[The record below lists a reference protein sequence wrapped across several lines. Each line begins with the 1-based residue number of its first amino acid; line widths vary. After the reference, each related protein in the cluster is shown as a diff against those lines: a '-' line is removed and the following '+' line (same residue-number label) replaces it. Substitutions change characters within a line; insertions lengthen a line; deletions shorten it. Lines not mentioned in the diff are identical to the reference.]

1 MAESLADLL
10 SLLGI
15 GIVALLAW
23 AALAPFEALG
33 WWAGWFGSNIHTDD
47 LPADIPPAKSVEKV
61 HSYLIFLSG
70 IAQVGGESLSRRERA
85 FLDRLDE
92 SLPHTIIIDDIFPYS
107 VNNLPLTGTPF
118 FAGLWRWA
126 LRRKLSDNWL
136 ERLGGYLINLR
147 NIWQVAI
154 SIDHRYGPIYN
165 QAMARVITHGL
176 VRHGYDPE
184 QPLPVFVM
192 GYSGAGQIAV
202 GAAPYL
208 REQIGGPVYVILLGG
223 IYGSDPGLLAVDRVY
238 HLYGENDTSQRLTP
252 LVFPGR
258 WPLMWYSDWNQARRR
273 GRIVFRNLGPMA
285 HAGSTGYMTTSQQ
298 LADGMTFQAATIA
311 AVDTI
316 VAENVPNPHR
326 GRAAGNEA
334 QVNVE

>member
-1 MAESLADLL
+1 MAEPLADFL

-47 LPADIPPAKSVEKV
+47 LPVDIPPAKSVENV
-61 HSYLIFLSG
+61 HSYLVFLSG

-85 FLDRLDE
+85 FLNRLDD
-92 SLPHTIIIDDIFPYS
+92 SLAHTIVIDDIFPYS
-107 VNNLPLTGTPF
+107 VNNLPLTGQPF
-118 FAGLWRWA
+118 FSRLWRWA

-165 QAMARVITHGL
+165 QAMARVIAHGL
-176 VRHGYDPE
+176 GRHGYDPE
-184 QPLPVFVM
+184 QPLPVFIV

-208 REQIGGPVYVILLGG
+208 RELIGGAVYVILLGG
-223 IYGSDPGLLAVDRVY
+223 ICGSDPGLLAVDRVY

-258 WPLMWYSDWNQARRR
+258 WPLMWYSDWNRARKQ
-273 GRIVFRNLGPMA
+273 GRIVFRRLGPMT
-285 HAGSTGYMTTSQQ
+285 HAGHTGYMTTSQH
-298 LADGMTFQAATIA
+298 LDDGRTFQTATIEA
-311 AVDTI
+311 IQGI
-316 VAENVPNPHR
+316 VAENRPHSCR
-326 GRAAGNEA
+326 ESAAGGGSRR
-334 QVNVE
+334 NVE

>member
-1 MAESLADLL
+1 MAEPLSDLL
-10 SLLGI
+10 ALLGI

-33 WWAGWFGSNIHTDD
+33 WWAGWFGSGVYSDD
-47 LPADIPPAKSVEKV
+47 LAPEIPPGKTPEDA
-61 HSYLIFLSG
+61 HSYLVFLSG

-92 SLPHTIIIDDIFPYS
+92 SLSRTIVIDDIFPYS
-107 VNNLPLTGTPF
+107 VNNLPLTGQPI
-118 FAGLWRWA
+118 FARLWRWA

-165 QAMARVITHGL
+165 QAMARVIAHGL
-176 VRHGYDPE
+176 ARHGYSPE
-184 QPLPVFVM
+184 QPLPVFLV

-208 REQIGGPVYVILLGG
+208 REQMGGPVFVILLGG

-238 HLYGENDTSQRLTP
+238 HLYGENDTSQRMTP

-258 WPLMWYSDWNQARRR
+258 WPLMWYSDWNRARRR
-273 GRIVFRNLGPMA
+273 GRLVFRCLGPMT
-285 HAGSTGYMTTSQQ
+285 HAGSTGYMTTSRK
-298 LADGMTFQAATIA
+298 LPDGSTYQEATLGAIGE
-311 AVDTI
+311 I
-316 VAENVPNPHR
+316 VAENVE
-326 GRAAGNEA
+326 GE
-334 QVNVE
+334 

>member
-1 MAESLADLL
+1 MAEPLADFL

-47 LPADIPPAKSVEKV
+47 LSVDLPDAKAPEAVD
-61 HSYLIFLSG
+61 SYLVFLSG

-85 FLDRLDE
+85 FLERLDD

-107 VNNLPLTGTPF
+107 VNNLPLTGQPF
-118 FAGLWRWA
+118 FSRLWRWA

-165 QAMARVITHGL
+165 QAMARVIAHGL
-176 VRHGYDPE
+176 AQRGYDPE
-184 QPLPVFVM
+184 QPAPLFVM

-238 HLYGENDTSQRLTP
+238 HLYGEKDTSQRLTP

-258 WPLMWYSDWNQARRR
+258 WPLMWYSDWNRAWRR
-273 GRIVFRNLGPMA
+273 GRIVLRNLGPMT
-285 HAGSTGYMTTSQQ
+285 HGGGTGYMTTSQR
-298 LADGMTFQAATIA
+298 LTDGRTFQAVTIGA
-311 AVDTI
+311 IGEI
-316 VAENVPNPHR
+316 VAENVKR
-326 GRAAGNEA
+326 E
-334 QVNVE
+334 E

>member
-1 MAESLADLL
+1 MAEPLADLL

-15 GIVALLAW
+15 GVVALLAW

-47 LPADIPPAKSVEKV
+47 LSIDLPDAQAPEAVD
-61 HSYLIFLSG
+61 SYLVFLSG

-92 SLPHTIIIDDIFPYS
+92 RLPQTIVIDDIFPYS
-107 VNNLPLTGTPF
+107 VNNLPLTGQPF
-118 FAGLWRWA
+118 FARLWGWA

-165 QAMARVITHGL
+165 QAMARVIAHGL
-176 VRHGYDPE
+176 ARKGYDPE
-184 QPLPVFVM
+184 QPAPVFVM

-208 REQIGGPVYVILLGG
+208 RELIGGPVYVILLGG
-223 IYGSDPGLLAVDRVY
+223 ICGSDPGLLAVDRVY
-238 HLYGENDTSQRLTP
+238 YLYGEKDTAQRLTP
-252 LVFPGR
+252 ILLPGR
-258 WPLMWYSDWNQARRR
+258 WPLMWYSDWNRARRR
-273 GRIVFRNLGPMA
+273 GRIVFRSLGPMT
-285 HAGSTGYMTTSQQ
+285 HAGGTGYMTASQH
-298 LADGMTFQAATIA
+298 LDDGRTYQAATIEA
-311 AVDTI
+311 IEEV
-316 VAENVPNPHR
+316 VAENVPHSHWE
-326 GRAAGNEA
+326 GL
-334 QVNVE
+334 

>member
-1 MAESLADLL
+1 MAEPLVDLL

-33 WWAGWFGSNIHTDD
+33 WWAGWFGSSVYSDE
-47 LPADIPPAKSVEKV
+47 LPPEIPEGKTPEDA
-61 HSYLIFLSG
+61 HSYLVFLSG

-92 SLPHTIIIDDIFPYS
+92 SLRRTIVIDDIFPYS
-107 VNNLPLTGTPF
+107 VNNLPLTGQPV
-118 FAGLWRWA
+118 FARLWRWA

-165 QAMARVITHGL
+165 QAMARVIAHGL
-176 VRHGYDPE
+176 ARHGYNPE
-184 QPLPVFVM
+184 QPLPVFLI

-208 REQIGGPVYVILLGG
+208 REQMGGPVFVILLGG

-258 WPLMWYSDWNQARRR
+258 WPLMWYSDWNRARRR
-273 GRIVFRNLGPMA
+273 GRLVFRCLGPMT
-285 HAGSTGYMTTSQQ
+285 HAGSTGYMTTSQKLPNGSTYQ
-298 LADGMTFQAATIA
+298 GATLRAIGE
-311 AVDTI
+311 I
-316 VAENVPNPHR
+316 VAENVE
-326 GRAAGNEA
+326 GE
-334 QVNVE
+334 